1 VQHSFTA
8 DGEHARED
16 ALLEAGAE
24 HDRVVFLIHVRGPGL
39 EEPDSKKREIE
50 GRRASASVLHV
61 RVSSSSRLSIA
72 RRDPPASEELEKIRG
87 ARFVRDIERRDTRR
101 TRYNTARWKE
111 GRPALSLSLL
121 GVDDDGDDDGGS
133 GGGGGDGGDSGG
145 QAVAVMALT
154 SLFP

>member
-1 VQHSFTA
+1 MQHSFPA

-39 EEPDSKKREIE
+39 EEPGI
-50 GRRASASVLHV
+50 RRARSKAGEPSASMCPTRTTFRPLPVCP
-61 RVSSSSRLSIA
+61 SRDASLLLRA
-72 RRDPPASEELEKIRG
+72 RNWRGFRG
-87 ARFVRDIERRDTRR
+87 ARTLVRDIERRDTRR
-101 TRYNTARWKE
+101 TRYEMQYGWKE

-121 GVDDDGDDDGGS
+121 GVDDDGDDDGG
-133 GGGGGDGGDSGG
+133 DSGG
-145 QAVAVMALT
+145 QAVATTALT